1 MNYNK
6 YTDQEREILLKN
18 PNILKVG
25 DRNITY
31 NNEFKL
37 KAIKKNE
44 EGVSPIQIFKEAG
57 INVSILGV
65 ANPKSCI
72 KKWKKIYKKYGEQ
85 GLIKEK
91 RGHGKGEG
99 RPQYKK
105 LTLEDKLKQ
114 AKTRIA
120 YLEAENE
127 YLKKLEELERG
138 SI

>member
-72 KKWKKIYKKYGEQ
+72 KKWKKIYKKYG
-85 GLIKEK
+85 
-91 RGHGKGEG
+91 HGKGEG